1 MKLKDLVAKQSE
13 IITIEATSTI
23 VDAAKLI
30 KEYRIGALLVRGDNG
45 SIAGILSERDIVTG
59 LSEHGASVGD
69 MSVSELMTANL
80 ITCAPEEN
88 VNNALGLMSDRGIRH
103 LPVFEGEELAGFVS
117 IRDLLRQ
124 KIDEVQAEAEAMKQY
139 FVS

>member
-1 MKLKDLVAKQSE
+1 MKIADLVKNQGE
-13 IITIEATSTI
+13 ILTITPQATI

-30 KEYRIGALLVRGDNG
+30 KQHRIGALMVKDDDGA
-45 SIAGILSERDIVTG
+45 IVGILSERDIVTG
-59 LSEHGASVGD
+59 FSSHGAALGD
-69 MSVSELMTANL
+69 MAVRELMTSEL
-80 ITCAPEEN
+80 IKCAPGET
-88 VNNALGLMSDRGIRH
+88 VNSALGLMSERGIRH
-103 LPVFEGEELAGFVS
+103 LPIFNGDELTGFVS

>member
-1 MKLKDLVAKQSE
+1 MKLKDLVKNQGD
-13 IITIEATSTI
+13 IITINTQATV
-23 VDAAKLI
+23 VDASKLI
-30 KEYRIGALLVRGDNG
+30 KQHRIGALMVRGDG
-45 SIAGILSERDIVTG
+45 GAIVGIISERDIVTG
-59 LSEHGASVGD
+59 LSEHGAQLGD
-69 MSVSELMTANL
+69 MAVSDLMTRDL
-80 ITCAPEEN
+80 ITCSPDEN

-103 LPVFEGEELAGFVS
+103 LPVFDGDELAGFVS

>member
-1 MKLKDLVAKQSE
+1 MKLKDLVKDQGD
-13 IITIEATSTI
+13 IITIGADAT
-23 VDAAKLI
+23 VDDAAKLI
-30 KEYRIGALLVRGDNG
+30 KQHRIGALLVTNGDA
-45 SIAGILSERDIVTG
+45 SIAGIISERDIVTG
-59 LSEHGASVGD
+59 FSEYGAKLEG
-69 MSVSELMTANL
+69 MLVSDLMTSSL
-80 ITCAPEEN
+80 IKCSPDEN

-103 LPVFEGEELAGFVS
+103 LPVFDGEDLAGFVS

>member
-1 MKLKDLVAKQSE
+1 MKLKDLVKNQGD
-13 IITIEATSTI
+13 IITIDTTQNV

-30 KEYRIGALLVRGDNG
+30 KQHRIGALLVRDASGA
-45 SIAGILSERDIVTG
+45 IAGILSERDIVTG
-59 LSEHGASVGD
+59 LSEHGDGLQD
-69 MSVSELMTANL
+69 KSVSDLMTSNL
-80 ITCAPEEN
+80 ITCGPDET

-103 LPVFEGEELAGFVS
+103 LPIFDEGDLVGFVS

>member
-30 KEYRIGALLVRGDNG
+30 KEYRIGALLVRGENG

>member
-30 KEYRIGALLVRGDNG
+30 KEYRIGALLGRGDNG